1 VFGRD
6 AIGLAWGLPS
16 ALPIDSMPNR
26 RGGDRRSGQVPER
39 DASSPGALL
48 LGMAI
53 AAVAPLTAIA
63 LFFADS
69 ELWMR
74 AALGVLPIMFGV
86 DLMLTADAGGARC
99 PRCRAKARALP

>member
-1 VFGRD
+1 
-6 AIGLAWGLPS
+6 
-16 ALPIDSMPNR
+16 
-26 RGGDRRSGQVPER
+26 
-39 DASSPGALL
+39 
-48 LGMAI
+48 MAI